1 MKAVIFCS
9 AILVLSNLSF
19 AQQKPR
25 ANPSNTP
32 PSMRDEAEKE
42 LRSTDTENAK
52 PKAQKKSTDKK
63 SVKSGQ
69 ESQEYVPSK
78 KE

>member
-1 MKAVIFCS
+1 MKAALFCS
-9 AILVLSNLSF
+9 AIMIFSNLSF

-32 PSMRDEAEKE
+32 ASMRDEAERE
-42 LRSTDTENAK
+42 LWATDTDKVK
-52 PKAQKKSTDKK
+52 PKVQKKSTDKK
-63 SVKSGQ
+63 SVKSDQ
-69 ESQEYVPSK
+69 DSQEYAPSK